1 MERMTE
7 ADQRRIEQ
15 AMETTYRRTIYRLMD
30 EADTEECRKQLE
42 QILSYDEVDWED

>member
-7 ADQRRIEQ
+7 ADKQRIEL

-42 QILSYDEVDWED
+42 QILSYDEVQWED